1 MEEGEGRKWSSKG
14 EEGSRW
20 RKLGGGGLTGR
31 GSGACV
37 GWGREEVEHDMGPW
51 GGKDSCCKRGA
62 DMRGVCDG
70 LIGAFHGCGGGYAEV
85 HVLCTFSICAYLSA
99 LLSLLFILDFL

>member
-37 GWGREEVEHDMGPW
+37 GWGRGEVEHDMGPW

-62 DMRGVCDG
+62 DRRGVCDG
-70 LIGAFHGCGGGYAEV
+70 LIGAFHGGWWGVCKSACFV
-85 HVLCTFSICAYLSA
+85 ASLHLRILVCAA
-99 LLSLLFILDFL
+99 FFDFLS

>member
-31 GSGACV
+31 GSGVCG
-37 GWGREEVEHDMGPW
+37 GWGRWEVEHDMGAWW
-51 GGKDSCCKRGA
+51 GGRIPVVKGRRHEG
-62 DMRGVCDG
+62 GV
-70 LIGAFHGCGGGYAEV
+70 
-85 HVLCTFSICAYLSA
+85 
-99 LLSLLFILDFL
+99 

>member
-37 GWGREEVEHDMGPW
+37 GWGWGEVEHDMGPW
-51 GGKDSCCKRGA
+51 GGRIPVVKGA
-62 DMRGVCDG
+62 QT
-70 LIGAFHGCGGGYAEV
+70 GGGCV
-85 HVLCTFSICAYLSA
+85 MG
-99 LLSLLFILDFL
+99 